1 MPRIEPIRITPARNS
16 QYAPNV
22 PPTTVNTISS
32 MPNQSSCGALAHG
45 RTNGVSTKPDM
56 TNMMPLTA
64 RLPHRATSLAGRI
77 DSAAVHAASARPHSN
92 PTSGSF
98 SVERSPPVAIST
110 VPVNANATPMLS
122 RSPGQRRP
130 RMHTYASTNSRFNVC
145 NTVAVPEFVQSIAD
159 RYETCTNSTQV
170 SAASSSIG

>member
-1 MPRIEPIRITPARNS
+1 M
-16 QYAPNV
+16 
-22 PPTTVNTISS
+22 
-32 MPNQSSCGALAHG
+32 
-45 RTNGVSTKPDM
+45 
-56 TNMMPLTA
+56 
-64 RLPHRATSLAGRI
+64 
-77 DSAAVHAASARPHSN
+77 
-92 PTSGSF
+92 
-98 SVERSPPVAIST
+98 ERSPPVAIST